1 MSPVVR
7 NAEGAL
13 FVLGAAIL
21 WAVESAVIRGLGER
35 VSLIEI
41 VVLRVL
47 GQLLFVAPWFVR
59 YGARTLLATDRM
71 QVHVLRGGLSLAAW
85 WTYYYSVSVLPLAV
99 STVVS
104 FANVP
109 FAVALAAPVLKER
122 VGAARWLATLVGFA
136 GIVLAVQPAGVS
148 GLPGVVAG
156 VVSACLGGAI
166 ILTTRYLSSR
176 EQPRTVMAYI
186 SLVTA
191 AGTLPLAV
199 PQWDQLSFDLP
210 PEVLVVVL
218 LAPVSMWLMI
228 LGFRVGEAS
237 AIAPVSYFRLIVAA
251 VLGWYFLDELPET
264 PMLFGGLIVVGAV
277 VFLTLYE
284 RRRRPPGI

>member
-1 MSPVVR
+1 
-7 NAEGAL
+7 
-13 FVLGAAIL
+13 
-21 WAVESAVIRGLGER
+21 
-35 VSLIEI
+35 
-41 VVLRVL
+41 
-47 GQLLFVAPWFVR
+47 
-59 YGARTLLATDRM
+59 
-71 QVHVLRGGLSLAAW
+71 
-85 WTYYYSVSVLPLAV
+85 
-99 STVVS
+99 
-104 FANVP
+104 
-109 FAVALAAPVLKER
+109 VALAAPVLKER

-210 PEVLVVVL
+210 PAVLVVVL